1 MKTVW
6 IYVNTDALSGDSDYL
21 QVFASE
27 ETANRWLS
35 ENIGPR
41 G

>member
-1 MKTVW
+1 METVR
-6 IYVNTDALSGDSDYL
+6 IYVNTDALPGDSDYL

-27 ETANRWLS
+27 EAANRWLN